1 MSGKRWRTISC
12 LCVYLQDGSVEE
24 ESQQL
29 DQIIV
34 DITIFLLHT
43 NDVWRVIGFNLIH
56 LALVEREEAKLEE
69 VLDDDGDLELKQTG
83 FFFSCEDSATV
94 TRVPGIVPLYR

>member
-1 MSGKRWRTISC
+1 MSGKTWRTIFC
-12 LCVYLQDGSVEE
+12 VGVYLQDGSVEE

-43 NDVWRVIGFNLIH
+43 NDVWRVIRFILIY
-56 LALVEREEAKLEE
+56 LVLVEREEAKLEE
-69 VLDDDGDLELKQTG
+69 VLDDDSDLELEQID
-83 FFFSCEDSATV
+83 FFNSCEDSVTV
-94 TRVPGIVPLYR
+94 KRVPVTIPLYR

>member
-1 MSGKRWRTISC
+1 MGKKWRTISC

-29 DQIIV
+29 NQIIV

-43 NDVWRVIGFNLIH
+43 NDVWRVIGFILIY
-56 LALVEREEAKLEE
+56 LVLVKREEAKLEE
-69 VLDDDGDLELKQTG
+69 VLDDDGDLELKKKNWVFELLRGQSDRQQNTR
-83 FFFSCEDSATV
+83 DSTSV
-94 TRVPGIVPLYR
+94 